1 MAIQGEGGIWMKQTI
16 KRFGVPILFSILV
29 LSGCKGEEQSATS
42 GTKEN
47 GKGEKTVTIGVTQII
62 QHPSLDAAFDGF
74 KKALEDGGFKEGE
87 NVQYNIQ
94 NAQGDMNN
102 SQTIANNFVSDGVDL
117 IFANSTP
124 SAQSALNATKDIP
137 IVFTSVTDP
146 VGANLVPSMDQ
157 AGDNITG
164 TTDSH
169 PDAIRKT
176 IQFIDEQTDAKTV
189 GLIYN
194 AGEQNSLAQI
204 EKVKEAAKQTDLK
217 LVEASVSTT
226 AEVKQ
231 AAESLV
237 GKADVFYIVT
247 DNTVVSAIESVVSV
261 ANEKKIPVFTGE
273 LDSLKRGCFA
283 AYGFD
288 YYDIGYQAGEMA
300 VAILKGEAK
309 PAEIKPEYPKKLKLV
324 INKQAAE
331 KQGIKLKPEWD
342 QMAEYI
348 E

>member
-1 MAIQGEGGIWMKQTI
+1 MFKSMKRI
-16 KRFGVPILFSILV
+16 AVPLV
-29 LSGCKGEEQSATS
+29 ISLLAVSGCGGHTEPTATS
-42 GTKEN
+42 SDEKGKEIQ
-47 GKGEKTVTIGVTQII
+47 TVTIGVTQIVE
-62 QHPSLDAAFDGF
+62 HPSLDAAFEGF

-87 NVQYNIQ
+87 NVTYNVQI
-94 NAQGDMNN
+94 AQGDMNN
-102 SQTIANNFVSDGVDL
+102 NQTIANNFVSDQVDL

-137 IVFTSVTDP
+137 IIFTSVTDP
-146 VGANLVPSMDQ
+146 VGASLVPSMDQ
-157 AGDNITG
+157 AGENITG
-164 TTDSH
+164 TTDTH
-169 PDAIRKT
+169 PEAINKV
-176 IQFIDEQTDAKTV
+176 IQFIDEQTDTKTV

-194 AGEQNSLAQI
+194 SGEQNSVSQI
-204 EKVKEAAKQTDLK
+204 EKVKEAAKNTDLK
-217 LVEASVSTT
+217 FVETSVSTS

-261 ANEKKIPVFTGE
+261 ANDKKIPVFTGE

-288 YYDIGYQAGEMA
+288 YYDIGYEAGEMA
-300 VAILKGEAK
+300 VSILKGEKK
-309 PAEIKPEYPKKLKLV
+309 PSEIKPQYPQKLKLV
-324 INKQAAE
+324 INKTAA
-331 KQGIKLKPEWD
+331 KNQGVAIKPEWEG
-342 QMAEYI
+342 MAEFI